1 MSKLFVTDLV
11 CWIRLMEWFLLASF
25 LKLAVATEGVVILFR
40 RLVSGMSLAAAAL
53 HPFNVVFFW
62 RS

>member
-1 MSKLFVTDLV
+1 
-11 CWIRLMEWFLLASF
+11 MEWFLLASF